1 MNLLNKEQKEKKII
15 IYFSSYTLEKNTVM
29 HFQNFQDFNI
39 FTFK

>member
-1 MNLLNKEQKEKKII
+1 MNLLNKEQKEKKN